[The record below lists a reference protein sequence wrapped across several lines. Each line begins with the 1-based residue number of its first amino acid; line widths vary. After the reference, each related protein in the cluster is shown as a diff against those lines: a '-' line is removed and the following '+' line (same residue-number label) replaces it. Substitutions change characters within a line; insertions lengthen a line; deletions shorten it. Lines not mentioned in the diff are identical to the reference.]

1 MNELTWILLQLFLF
15 TGGGGHFAHIFVV
28 FLFVVVVV
36 FQQFECFRFFL
47 LFETFLSIFS
57 GSLKISVPVFL
68 RMCVCVCGCN
78 LLMPKCFW
86 AFQGICFHYHF
97 LMVAANTSLT
107 TLSVSLFHFFSWK
120 KRKKSWQEFLE
131 MMEQRTKS
139 FRTITSSSIDDLKNV
154 QLLAIFCTVCFPKKK
169 KKYLLMQYSDME
181 FENEKKL
188 EKMKNLNLAKKKR
201 SRQCWWCLS

>member
-1 MNELTWILLQLFLF
+1 MNSVTIIFIHWWWWAFCTYLCFFCSSLSSFFNNLNVFGFLCYSKLFF
-15 TGGGGHFAHIFVV
+15 PFFPVRWK
-28 FLFVVVVV
+28 
-36 FQQFECFRFFL
+36 FQCRFF
-47 LFETFLSIFS
+47 F
-57 GSLKISVPVFL
+57 VCV
-68 RMCVCVCGCN
+68 CVCVCGCN

-120 KRKKSWQEFLE
+120 KRKKSWQEFLK
-131 MMEQRTKS
+131 MLEQRTKS

-154 QLLAIFCTVCFPKKK
+154 QLLAIFCTVCFPKR
-169 KKYLLMQYSDME
+169 KYLLMQYSDME